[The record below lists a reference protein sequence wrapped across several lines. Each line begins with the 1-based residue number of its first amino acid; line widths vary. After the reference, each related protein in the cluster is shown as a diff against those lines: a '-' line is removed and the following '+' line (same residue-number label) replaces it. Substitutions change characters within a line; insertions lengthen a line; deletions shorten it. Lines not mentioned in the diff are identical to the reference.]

1 MDVVNTRG
9 YYRTWCGI
17 GAIFAKN
24 GRVKA
29 AFKTHEIS
37 KQGGLQIW
45 HYSEDRL
52 QKLGVTITIPCDF
65 HRSALME
72 GEVCEDVLI
81 NEDCLRFDNFYLV
94 KALI

>member
-1 MDVVNTRG
+1 MNVVNTRG
-9 YYRTWCGI
+9 NYRTRFGI

-24 GRVKA
+24 GRIKA
-29 AFKTHEIS
+29 VLKTHKIS
-37 KQGGLQIW
+37 KQGGLQIR

-52 QKLGVTITIPCDF
+52 QKLGVTITVPCDF

-81 NEDCLRFDNFYLV
+81 NEACLRFDNLNLV